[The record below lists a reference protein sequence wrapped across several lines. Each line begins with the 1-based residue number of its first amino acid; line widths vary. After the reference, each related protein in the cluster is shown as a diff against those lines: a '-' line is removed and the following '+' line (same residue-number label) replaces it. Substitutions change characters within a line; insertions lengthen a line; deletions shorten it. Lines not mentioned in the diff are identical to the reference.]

1 VSRRRGSRAADTAA
15 QGSGDGR
22 TAAAV
27 TIVSAPIAALRR
39 FPLLSGL
46 PDDALGTLATGSR
59 PLHVAAGDIVM
70 REGSEGDGL
79 YLLLDGELEVSRRS
93 GDEEIVLGVQ
103 GPGEFFGELSLL
115 ENVPRTATLR
125 ARTDCELIVVTPRA
139 FEELL
144 ARHAAVSLSLFHI
157 VLERLR
163 STQAAVTQHARLVSL
178 GTLAAGLAHEI
189 NNPAAALRRGIA
201 QLRELIED
209 VDSSARAVGAARA
222 GRASLAAA
230 VQTLGTCRHAAP
242 LPIGSGAEQEAEDR
256 LRAWLAEQGVA
267 GGAELAARLLA
278 GGWSPASLQVAL
290 AVVTPGPE
298 QEHVATLLHWLGSR
312 CAAHAL
318 IDELLQSAVAI
329 TDIVHAVREHSAPG
343 RSGRVAHDLAQGLES
358 TLLVLRSRFAPSIT
372 IARRIEADLP
382 PIDSA
387 SGQLNQLWSNL
398 VENALDAMPDGG
410 VLELAA
416 WRNGDTVVVQVGD
429 DGAGIPDDV
438 QPRVFDPF
446 FTTKPGGTGLGLHIA
461 QGIVRRHD
469 GSIALQSR
477 PGHTVVTVILP
488 VHNRSGGG

>member
-1 VSRRRGSRAADTAA
+1 VSRRRGSRPADTAA

-27 TIVSAPIAALRR
+27 TVGSARIAALRR

-59 PLHVAAGDIVM
+59 PLHVATGDIVM

-144 ARHAAVSLSLFHI
+144 ARHPAVSLSLFHI

-201 QLRELIED
+201 QLRELIDD
-209 VDSSARAVGAARA
+209 VDTRARAVGAARA
-222 GRASLAAA
+222 SLAAG

-242 LPIGSGAEQEAEDR
+242 LPIGSEAEQAAEDR
-256 LRAWLAEQGVA
+256 LRTWLAERGVA

-278 GGWSPASLQVAL
+278 GGWSPESLEVAL
-290 AVVTPGPE
+290 AGVTRGPE
-298 QEHVATLLHWLGSR
+298 QEHVPTLLHWLGSR

-372 IARRIEADLP
+372 IARRIEPDLP

-387 SGQLNQLWSNL
+387 SGQLNQLWANL

-416 WRNGDTVVVQVGD
+416 WRSGDTVVVQVGD
-429 DGAGIPDDV
+429 GGAGIPDDV

-477 PGHTVVTVILP
+477 PGRTVVTVILP